1 MVPNWLS
8 DQRGVPRG
16 GTEVVRSER
25 YVVGGANSNVP
36 CVKSRTG
43 DKKGTRCYAESS
55 KKRKYCKFIVEDRK
69 HMFPQGIY
77 LNGVGEGRE
86 INTECKGRLNVF
98 TNETDNYDLSTPGT
112 TLIMGPFK
120 DERGKI
126 AVKCMRVEDVFL
138 FEQLEYLMQSLVHE
152 GDVFVPSLR
161 MLRTF
166 LNSGSARGQ
175 LETKLKRLC
184 QPYEA
189 YEKITRTL
197 PNNKKLRD
205 ASRVMAKYMF
215 MLGMY
220 NLKWAGP
227 DRPYPTTDFKSRK
240 EVGSSSNPISDK
252 LKGKYVSVTPKGLL
266 SVRERG
272 DLKADDVNE
281 DKRLHTMEHA
291 LIQAIHVQE
300 TLLTEEEKQKLIQF
314 FLSSVRTPCV
324 TMDDHTYFPSTEEG
338 TSLFQTVET
347 HNPRYGVHSCVRSLG
362 STLVRG
368 SLMAIDHLYKTRP
381 PWSKL
386 DGMMGQINCM
396 DATDWGGTNMSEE
409 QRDYYEN
416 LYRR

>member
-1 MVPNWLS
+1 MVK
-8 DQRGVPRG
+8 
-16 GTEVVRSER
+16 SER

-36 CVKSRTG
+36 CARSRTG

-55 KKRKYCKFIVEDRK
+55 KKRKYCKFLVEDRK

-77 LNGVGEGRE
+77 LNGIGEGRN
-86 INTECKGRLNVF
+86 IDTKCKDRLNYI
-98 TNETDNYDLSTPGT
+98 TYDMDEYDLTRPGT
-112 TLIMGPFK
+112 ILIMGPYK
-120 DERGKI
+120 DENGNI
-126 AVKCMRVEDVFL
+126 AVKCMNVREVF
-138 FEQLEYLMQSLVHE
+138 QYQTLEYLMQSLVYLR
-152 GDVFVPSLR
+152 DVFVPSLR
-161 MLRTF
+161 MIRTF
-166 LNSGSARGQ
+166 LNSNSLRNIGSGPD
-175 LETKLKRLC
+175 LEKKLKQLC

-189 YEKITRTL
+189 YEKITKTL

-205 ASRVMAKYMF
+205 ASRLMAKYMF

-227 DRPYPTTDFKSRK
+227 DRPYPTTDFRSRK

-266 SVRERG
+266 SVRESG

-291 LIQAIHVQE
+291 LLQAIHVQQ
-300 TLLTEEEKQKLIQF
+300 TLLTEEEKQKLMQF
-314 FLSSVRTPCV
+314 FLPPVRAHCV

-338 TSLFQTVET
+338 TSLFQTVEQ
-347 HNPRYGVHSCVRSLG
+347 HNPRYGVSSCVRSLG

-386 DGMMGQINCM
+386 DGMMGEINCV
-396 DATDWGGTNMSEE
+396 DATDWGGRNMSEE

-416 LYRR
+416 ILRRDSPG